1 MYLLSTRQILHSVLR
16 VKGNKS
22 GFTFCNKFGN
32 AVLSATLNLW
42 GNIQIVRACIFKNNV
57 SNPISLTTRHLDFEI
72 LHHCFKYTSDE
83 VICHILDNVED
94 IKKIYFPT

>member
-1 MYLLSTRQILHSVLR
+1 MCLLSTGQILYSVLR

-32 AVLSATLNLW
+32 VVLSAILNLW
-42 GNIQIVRACIFKNNV
+42 GNIQIVRTCIFKNNV

-72 LHHCFKYTSDE
+72 LYHCFEY
-83 VICHILDNVED
+83 
-94 IKKIYFPT
+94 